1 MRHVEARDTASG
13 EEEAGL
19 RLGSDD
25 LATCGS
31 LALLLIAAYL
41 LNAYIFPSV
50 AFLFPAGRE
59 IPRTA
64 GWGSPS

>member
-50 AFLFPAGRE
+50 AFLFPAGARF
-59 IPRTA
+59 PRTA